1 MDLVDFNI
9 FGELDPEKA
18 QWDALIEAAIAGN
31 VVPVIGPDILCD
43 LDGNSNINEFLI
55 SLIDK
60 QLQLPT
66 PHKTFSQL
74 AYDAEF
80 LNQLAKLFNTPS
92 VSRNKLYTLVGSIF
106 ANQRNIERFFKPSDI
121 LKRILSIKQFPFV
134 ITTSF
139 SPIVENTMR
148 EVWGNRDVKVLSF
161 CNDPRKDTK
170 VGIGDIGSAED
181 MNNPTIYYMFG
192 KVPGAERSFVL
203 TDDDM
208 LRFCRS
214 WMSESHRPSN
224 LCYQLKDKYLLML
237 GCGYSD
243 WLFRFIWFCMDK
255 NAETK
260 TMGLMA
266 ADERTTESLVEYL
279 RRIDTFLPAN
289 KKPVEIVN
297 EIERR
302 LKEYNE
308 QNHDG
313 ERFNR
318 PPRTTQVFISYSRSD
333 SVVAE
338 KLYNFLTANGLN
350 VWYDRNN
357 LLGGSKFMDE
367 IETAIENS
375 KVFIPI
381 ITRNIDR
388 EAMDFHVYRSEWKK
402 ALELQANVGDRN
414 FIIPIHEKGFNFY
427 DAQIPKEMKSHN
439 SIEFD
444 DSYQFDNVL
453 LSINEALN
461 RLDKFKHNT
470 LF

>member
-1 MDLVDFNI
+1 
-9 FGELDPEKA
+9 
-18 QWDALIEAAIAGN
+18 
-31 VVPVIGPDILCD
+31 
-43 LDGNSNINEFLI
+43 
-55 SLIDK
+55 
-60 QLQLPT
+60 
-66 PHKTFSQL
+66 
-74 AYDAEF
+74 
-80 LNQLAKLFNTPS
+80 
-92 VSRNKLYTLVGSIF
+92 
-106 ANQRNIERFFKPSDI
+106 
-121 LKRILSIKQFPFV
+121 
-134 ITTSF
+134 
-139 SPIVENTMR
+139 
-148 EVWGNRDVKVLSF
+148 
-161 CNDPRKDTK
+161 
-170 VGIGDIGSAED
+170 
-181 MNNPTIYYMFG
+181 
-192 KVPGAERSFVL
+192 VPGAERSFVL

-308 QNHDG
+308 QKHNE

-381 ITRNIDR
+381 ITRNIDL